1 MWTVMAVS
9 AVALLLGACAET
21 QLATHAM
28 KKWGP
33 DEPAPKSKTYKVG
46 KPYQVD
52 GIWYYPS
59 EDYDYDETGIASWY
73 GPNFH
78 GKLTANGEIYDQN
91 DVTAAHKTLP
101 MPSFVRVTNLDNGRS
116 IVVRI
121 NDRGPFVNG
130 RIIDLSRQ
138 SAQLLGVIQNG
149 TAKVRVQ
156 IMPEESRAI
165 AAALQGQG
173 AGGNGSPI
181 KAAAMPKE
189 AVSAESLAPPPGA
202 RSVSGTGERA
212 VDGAMASRAPA
223 PPVQTAA
230 LPNPANQAVSVVPV
244 TPTQIHVQ
252 AGAFSTYEA
261 AHKAAARLSGVG
273 NVNIYPV
280 LVKGRDLYR
289 VRVGPLAAADD
300 ADRVLKAVVS
310 NGFEDARVVVDRT
323 DAGVMTNR

>member
-1 MWTVMAVS
+1 MAGT
-9 AVALLLGACAET
+9 AVALLLGGCAET
-21 QLATHAM
+21 QLATHAI

-33 DEPAPKSKTYKVG
+33 DEPPPKSKIYKVG
-46 KPYQVD
+46 KPYQVE
-52 GIWYYPS
+52 GIWYYPR
-59 EDYDYDETGIASWY
+59 EDYEYDETGIASWY

-78 GKLTANGEIYDQN
+78 GKLTANGEVYDQN

-156 IMPEESRAI
+156 ILPDESRAI
-165 AAALQGQG
+165 ASALQGQG

-181 KAAAMPKE
+181 QAAAMPKE
-189 AVSAESLAPPPGA
+189 AVSAESLAPPSGA
-202 RSVSGTGERA
+202 RVVSGKGSRE
-212 VDGAMASRAPA
+212 VDGRPVPKVQSEA
-223 PPVQTAA
+223 VQTAA
-230 LPNPANQAVSVVPV
+230 LPNPVSDKVTIVPV

-261 AHKAAARLSGVG
+261 AHKAAARLSGIG

-280 LVKGRDLYR
+280 LIKGRDLYR
-289 VRVGPLAAADD
+289 VRVGPLAVADD
-300 ADRVLKAVVS
+300 ADRILKAVVQT
-310 NGFEDARVVVDRT
+310 GFEDARVVVDRT
-323 DAGVMTNR
+323 DAGILTNR